1 MEPSLPADM
10 TDAMK
15 PTDATGPLSPAAS
28 FNDSGFTG
36 RLDEALARFL
46 AEQRGIVA
54 EISPSAIDL
63 VASIESLVQ
72 GGKRLRPRFAYWG
85 YIGAGGDGDDDGII
99 RAAAALELFQ
109 AAALIHDDVID
120 RSATR
125 RGRPSVHK
133 SFEYIHHRRGW
144 ARDGVRFGEAAA
156 ILAGDLC
163 LSLSEQLF
171 ATAAPAGSPS
181 RVIFDGMRT
190 QVMAGQYLDV
200 LEESAGPSSADAD
213 VLQRA
218 RTILRYKSAK
228 YSTENPLLLGGALA
242 GADSALLAGYSAFA
256 LPIGEA
262 FQLRDDVLGVFGDP
276 MVTGKPAGDDLREGK
291 RTEMI
296 AHALLQAPGR
306 DRDFIQDRLGAHDLS
321 DEEIDRMSAIL
332 KESGALRATEESIGE
347 LSSRGFAALAELP
360 VGEDVRLQ
368 LRVLGEAVINRAA

>member
-1 MEPSLPADM
+1 M
-10 TDAMK
+10 DAMNHI
-15 PTDATGPLSPAAS
+15 DATGPLPLAERAS
-28 FNDSGFTG
+28 ERGFTES
-36 RLDEALARFL
+36 LDAALAGFL
-46 AEQRGIVA
+46 AEQNSIVA
-54 EISPSAIDL
+54 EISESAADL
-63 VASIESLVQ
+63 VTSIESLVQ

-85 YIGAGGDGDDDGII
+85 YVGAGGDRSDDGIV

-133 SFEYIHHRRGW
+133 AFEHNHARQGW
-144 ARDGVRFGEAAA
+144 ARDGARFGEAAA
-156 ILAGDLC
+156 ILVGDLC

-171 ATAAPAGSPS
+171 ATAAPAGSPA

-200 LEESAGPSSADAD
+200 LEESAGPTSPDAD
-213 VLQRA
+213 VLRRA

-242 GADSALLAGYSAFA
+242 GADSSLLAGYSAFA

-276 MVTGKPAGDDLREGK
+276 AVTGKPAGDDLREGK

-296 AHALLQAPGR
+296 AHALLRASGA
-306 DRDFIQDRLGAHDLS
+306 DRDFIQERLGADDLLG
-321 DEEIDRMSAIL
+321 DEIARMTDIL
-332 KESGALRATEESIGE
+332 EKSGALQATESSIEE
-347 LSSRGFAALAELP
+347 LSERGFSALAGLP
-360 VGEDVRLQ
+360 VAEDVRSQ
-368 LRVLGEAVINRAA
+368 LRTLGEAVINRAA

>member
-1 MEPSLPADM
+1 M
-10 TDAMK
+10 DAMNHID
-15 PTDATGPLSPAAS
+15 PAGPLPFAEGSS
-28 FNDSGFTG
+28 DNGFTE
-36 RLDEALARFL
+36 RLDDTLAGFL
-46 AEQRGIVA
+46 AEQSGIVS
-54 EISPSAIDL
+54 EISESATEL
-63 VASIESLVQ
+63 VSSIEALVQ

-85 YIGAGGDGDDDGII
+85 YVGAGGDQQDDGIV

-133 SFEYIHHRRGW
+133 SFEYTHARNGW
-144 ARDGVRFGEAAA
+144 ARDGARFGEAAA
-156 ILAGDLC
+156 ILVGDLC

-171 ATAAPAGSPS
+171 ATAAPAGSPA

-200 LEESAGPSSADAD
+200 LEESAGPTSPDAD
-213 VLQRA
+213 VLRRA

-276 MVTGKPAGDDLREGK
+276 AVTGKPAGDDLREGK

-296 AHALLQAPGR
+296 AHALLKASGA
-306 DRDFIQDRLGAHDLS
+306 DRDFIQQRLGARDLS
-321 DEEIDRMSAIL
+321 ADEISRMANIL
-332 KESGALRATEESIGE
+332 EASGALQATESSIAE
-347 LSSRGFAALAELP
+347 LSERGFSALAELP
-360 VGEDVRLQ
+360 VTESVRTQLQ
-368 LRVLGEAVINRAA
+368 TLGEAVTNRAA

>member
-1 MEPSLPADM
+1 MNHI
-10 TDAMK
+10 
-15 PTDATGPLSPAAS
+15 DATGPLPLADGT
-28 FNDSGFTG
+28 NDHGFAE
-36 RLDEALARFL
+36 RLDEALAVFL
-46 AEQRGIVA
+46 AEQHDIVA
-54 EISPSAIDL
+54 EISSSAADL
-63 VASIESLVQ
+63 VTAIASLVQ
-72 GGKRLRPRFAYWG
+72 GGKRLRPRFAFWG
-85 YIGAGGDGDDDGII
+85 YAGAGGDRGDDGIV

-133 SFEYIHHRRGW
+133 SFENIHAREGW
-144 ARDGVRFGEAAA
+144 ARDGARFGEAAA
-156 ILAGDLC
+156 ILVGDLC

-171 ATAAPAGSPS
+171 ATAAPAGAPA

-200 LEESAGPSSADAD
+200 LEESAGSSSPDED

-228 YSTENPLLLGGALA
+228 YTTENPLLLGGALA

-276 MVTGKPAGDDLREGK
+276 AVTGKPAGDDLREGK

-296 AHALLQAPGR
+296 AHALLRASTP
-306 DRDFIQDRLGAHDLS
+306 DRDFIQERLGADDLTTA
-321 DEEIDRMSAIL
+321 EISRMTDIL
-332 KESGALRATEESIGE
+332 ESSGALKATESTIAE
-347 LSSRGFAALAELP
+347 LSERGFSALAGLP
-360 VGEDVRLQ
+360 VAQDVRLQ
-368 LRVLGEAVINRAA
+368 LRHLGEAVTNRSA

>member
-1 MEPSLPADM
+1 MN
-10 TDAMK
+10 
-15 PTDATGPLSPAAS
+15 PTDATGPLSLAAS
-28 FNDSGFTG
+28 SSDFGFTE
-36 RLDEALARFL
+36 RLSETLAGFL
-46 AEQRGIVA
+46 AEQRGVVS
-54 EISPSAIDL
+54 EISESAVEL
-63 VASIESLVQ
+63 VSAIESLVQ

-85 YIGAGGDGDDDGII
+85 YVGAGGDLDDDDIV
-99 RAAAALELFQ
+99 RAAAALEIFQ

-133 SFEYIHHRRGW
+133 FFESIHARNGW
-144 ARDGVRFGEAAA
+144 ARDGARFGEAAA

-200 LEESAGPSSADAD
+200 LEESAGPSSPDAD
-213 VLQRA
+213 VLRRA

-242 GADSALLAGYSAFA
+242 GADSALLTGYSAFA

-276 MVTGKPAGDDLREGK
+276 EVTGKPAGDDLREGK

-296 AHALLQAPGR
+296 AHALLQAPTA
-306 DRDFIQDRLGAHDLS
+306 DRDFIQERLGADDLVG
-321 DEEIDRMSAIL
+321 EEIDRMSGIL
-332 KESGALRATEESIGE
+332 DASGALRATEASIAE
-347 LSSRGFAALAELP
+347 LSARGFSALAELP
-360 VGEDVRLQ
+360 VSEDVRNQ
-368 LRVLGEAVINRAA
+368 LRSLGEAVINRAA